1 MKKPIVLILIGIFV
15 VLLAGGI
22 IFVVKWIGKITQEMK
37 EVSAQHR
44 IYTQKLKTFAHAP
57 LTEDQENLLN
67 QLLQAEEIDLE
78 DVLSSEPYLSYLKMR
93 DGEAYTDFSAYV
105 AAMPTENHRTAV
117 SSRLKAVVGDE
128 KDAAELQHWLDYYFR
143 IWEWCTTVPEPREEI
158 GEMTKLQQEH
168 LIEPLMEHVS
178 DTSGLSSQMVQ
189 MGMFSKLI
197 IDDTKVFQQAW
208 RERIETHGAR
218 EGMLRCAIATPDEF
232 ALMRSFFVDAPAFQE
247 WILAEPEVKQPV
259 DEAE

>member
-44 IYTQKLKTFAHAP
+44 IYTQELKTFAHAP
-57 LTEDQENLLN
+57 LTEDQENLFN

-78 DVLSSEPYLSYLKMR
+78 GVLSSETYLSYLKMR
-93 DGEAYTDFSAYV
+93 DGEVYADFSAYV
-105 AAMPTENHRTAV
+105 AAMPTENHRTVV
-117 SSRLKAVVGDE
+117 SARLKTVVGDE
-128 KDAAELQHWLDYYFR
+128 KDAATLQHWLDYYFR
-143 IWEWCTTVPEPREEI
+143 IWEWCTTVPEPRAEI

-178 DTSGLSSQMVQ
+178 ETAGLSSQMVQ

-197 IDDTKVFQQAW
+197 IDDTEVFQQAW

-218 EGMLRCAIATPDEF
+218 EGILRSAIATPDEF
-232 ALMRSFFVDAPAFQE
+232 ALMRSFFVDATAFQE
-247 WILAEPEVKQPV
+247 WILAEPETKQPG